1 MANKYIRHG
10 ETYCGD
16 GTTSAAATSNGG
28 VGAWN
33 TKTYFEGTA
42 PAYGAISAGDTIF
55 IRSKDAAGADLSL
68 TSATG
73 TINLGSASATIAAP
87 IKWVLD
93 DGVVWSGI
101 SGTLTYKRTG
111 AATHQLRAFNTLA
124 CNTPGKLIFVDEY
137 TVNGGSS
144 ALLGVNNG
152 CIVINPTF
160 DCDNVT
166 YGGVGGNPFAG
177 LADNTNYTLINPIF
191 NMGNKWYPA
200 LVVTAGYSK
209 STVVNPVVN
218 LSVFNNTYPVFQVAS
233 YGATCSV
240 YGGSISGA
248 GATGGIVLA
257 QVSDN
262 SGGIVF
268 SGTKLPTDV
277 VERSA
282 APTGAGAD
290 AGIGAVGIDGGM
302 GAYRI
307 QRWGYADSRND
318 GNYPVLNG
326 MYANSTNT
334 GWAWKIRASNP
345 SVGNMIELPMQGIYT
360 DTGAVKT
367 VTLDLLVGTNF
378 DPNVTK
384 ANLWMDVCY
393 TDDVTGQAKYVT
405 TLDITST
412 AQLDASTAPWIP
424 SINANQASYGAV
436 TLNKRKLSVTT
447 PTAIKKDT
455 MVIACLR
462 GTAKATSASLD
473 LIFADS
479 DPQLS

>member
-10 ETYCGD
+10 ETFNGD
-16 GTTSAAATSNGG
+16 GTSSAAATSNGG

-42 PAYGAISAGDTIF
+42 PAYGAIAAGDTIF

-73 TINLGSASATIAAP
+73 TINLGSAAATLAAP
-87 IKWVLD
+87 IKWILD
-93 DGVVWSGI
+93 DGVVWTGI

-111 AATHQLRAFNTLA
+111 NATHLLRAFNTLA
-124 CNTPGKLIFVDEY
+124 CNAPGKLIFADEY
-137 TVNGGSS
+137 AGNSGGF
-144 ALLGVNNG
+144 ALLMVNNG
-152 CIVINPTF
+152 CVVVNPTF
-160 DCDNVT
+160 DFDNVT
-166 YGGVGGNPFAG
+166 FTSVGGLPFAG
-177 LADNTNYTLINPIF
+177 YSDNNNFSLINPIF
-191 NMGNKWYPA
+191 NMGNRWYPA
-200 LVVTAGYSK
+200 LVQTTSYSK
-209 STVVNPVVN
+209 SVVVNPVIN
-218 LSVFNNTYPVFQVAS
+218 LSVFHNTYPLFQVEQ
-233 YGATCSV
+233 YGAACSV
-240 YGGSISGA
+240 YGGSASGA
-248 GATGGIVLA
+248 GSVGGIVLA
-257 QVSDN
+257 LVKETS
-262 SGGIVF
+262 SGIVF
-268 SGTKLPTDV
+268 HGTTLPADII
-277 VERSA
+277 ERASV
-282 APTGAGAD
+282 PTGAGPD
-290 AGIGAVGIDGGM
+290 AGIGAFGIDGGM

-345 SVGNMIELPMQGIYT
+345 SVCNMIELPMQGIYT
-360 DTGAVKT
+360 ETAAVKT

-393 TDDVTGQAKYVT
+393 TDDATGQAKYVT

-412 AQLDASTAPWIP
+412 SQLDASTAPWIP

-462 GTAKATSASLD
+462 GTAKAASASLD
-473 LIFADS
+473 LIFTDS